1 MKKISIVIL
10 IALNLNTFSQEK
22 IADSTK
28 VDGWQKSG
36 KTSFLINQTA
46 FSNWVSGGENS
57 VAATGGIF
65 LLYLIS
71 FVMSFFGSG
80 ISLLSPNNSSMLSI
94 GLSFGIV
101 IIAALNLVIDFD
113 FIEEG
118 SEKGA
123 PKYMEWY
130 GAFGLLVT
138 LIWLYLELLRLLA
151 KMKNR

>member
-57 VAATGGIF
+57 VAGT
-65 LLYLIS
+65 
-71 FVMSFFGSG
+71 
-80 ISLLSPNNSSMLSI
+80 LSVDYNLNYYKNGWSWDTKMI
-94 GLSFGIV
+94 GSFGV
-101 IIAALNLVIDFD
+101 NKNSDSKF
-113 FIEEG
+113 F
-118 SEKGA
+118 K
-123 PKYMEWY
+123 
-130 GAFGLLVT
+130 
-138 LIWLYLELLRLLA
+138 
-151 KMKNR
+151 KNR